1 MTEKW
6 YKVTAVIR
14 TTEIPFLFGEPE
26 YDTIIDEVYYGG
38 FTKVY
43 DEIMDDAE
51 AFFWKK
57 YGYDTDVILVGIE
70 PI

>member
-38 FTKVY
+38 FIK
-43 DEIMDDAE
+43 DEILDGAE

-57 YGYDTDVILVGIE
+57 YGYNTDVILVGIE
-70 PI
+70 LI